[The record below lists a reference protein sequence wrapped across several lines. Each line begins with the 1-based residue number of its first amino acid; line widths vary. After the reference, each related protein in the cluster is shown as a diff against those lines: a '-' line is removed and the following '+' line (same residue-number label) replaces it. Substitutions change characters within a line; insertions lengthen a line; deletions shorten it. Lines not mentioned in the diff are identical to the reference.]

1 MIRVLKDK
9 NSSQKVSIDHNVK
22 DVIAFYSLSIRLF
35 EEMSNLSDERLS
47 KREVDFLVCS
57 LINIHQNN
65 RNLLSESAFDIYN
78 KIGSFKNIQEVR
90 IYSNKDR
97 IKKWLKKDGKSYK
110 LPPFVENLKDSKN
123 TNISVSIILEDD
135 RGED

>member
-9 NSSQKVSIDHNVK
+9 NSSQKVSIDHKVK

-65 RNLLSESAFDIYN
+65 RSLLSENAFEVYN